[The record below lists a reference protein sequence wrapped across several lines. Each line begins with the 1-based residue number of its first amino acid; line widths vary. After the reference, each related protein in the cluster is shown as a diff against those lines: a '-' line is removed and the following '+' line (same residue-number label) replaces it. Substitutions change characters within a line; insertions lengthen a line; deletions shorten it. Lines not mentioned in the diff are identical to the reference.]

1 MWLNPTKKIS
11 ILTYYGQS
19 LVKSNSFLAMLV
31 GIVTIR

>member
-11 ILTYYGQS
+11 ILTYYGKS